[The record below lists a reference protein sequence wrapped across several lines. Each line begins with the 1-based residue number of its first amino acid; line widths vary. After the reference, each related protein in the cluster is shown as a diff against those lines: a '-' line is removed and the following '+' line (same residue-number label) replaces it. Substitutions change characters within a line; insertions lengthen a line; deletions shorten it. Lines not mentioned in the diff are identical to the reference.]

1 MKKIIEGLT
10 FESLVCKLSTF
21 MSLKL
26 LKLRWRIFFW
36 TITGRIKKMHSRL
49 QLTLSQGNPENI
61 LIIFPMDEPS
71 FRVAC
76 YAFRDLGKENVH
88 KRQFIFIVKEQFK
101 DLFHLRIGS
110 SIFINYTD
118 QENILSGE
126 KNILHTVYSKGFSGT
141 EDISLNQISEFIF
154 AINNDLE
161 TTISSSKNANG
172 LYHAYNTI
180 QIDLK
185 KQSMDVQHLDL
196 MLEGQVAALSSG
208 LLKTDD
214 AIEVLDTL
222 SVSELYRESMR
233 SFMLYPIKKV
243 IPYLEKNIIQ
253 PHSIAKS
260 KLLSTMLQNKDFTL
274 IEQDADDQFRFK
286 PQFRNSFDLQAALHQ
301 ILDKKDYK
309 DLVDQ
314 ENDLVLLEILGS
326 LEILGVL

>member
-10 FESLVCKLSTF
+10 FESRVCKLSTF

-76 YAFRDLGKENVH
+76 YAFRDLGKKNVH

-126 KNILHTVYSKGFSGT
+126 KNLLHTLQQNKFDIIVDLNPKFQLAISRLISLMKSDMKVGFSSDFSDKFYNIQLDISKSGIMEKGFK
-141 EDISLNQISEFIF
+141 QI
-154 AINNDLE
+154 NW
-161 TTISSSKNANG
+161 
-172 LYHAYNTI
+172 
-180 QIDLK
+180 
-185 KQSMDVQHLDL
+185 
-196 MLEGQVAALSSG
+196 
-208 LLKTDD
+208 
-214 AIEVLDTL
+214 
-222 SVSELYRESMR
+222 
-233 SFMLYPIKKV
+233 
-243 IPYLEKNIIQ
+243 
-253 PHSIAKS
+253 
-260 KLLSTMLQNKDFTL
+260 
-274 IEQDADDQFRFK
+274 
-286 PQFRNSFDLQAALHQ
+286 
-301 ILDKKDYK
+301 ILA
-309 DLVDQ
+309 Q
-314 ENDLVLLEILGS
+314 
-326 LEILGVL
+326 